1 MSLVLTDSPEQL
13 RKNFNALSRP
23 QDVAPLLDVD
33 HKHLNYHLYISSPS
47 SRYYEF
53 VITKPSGGARRIL
66 APISAIKIIQRKLL
80 QVLEVVYKPKTS
92 TQGFVEGRSIVMN
105 ASPHTR
111 KRNVLNVDLA
121 DFFPSINFGRVR
133 GMFMAVPYGLND
145 RVATVLAQICCFQ
158 NQLPQGAP
166 TSPIVS
172 NMICARLDSELRRL
186 AVENRCSYTRYSDDI
201 TFSITVRRFPGS
213 IAGILPSGNVE
224 TGSDLQEVIESN
236 GFSINR
242 EKVRLQTQFQRQ
254 EVTGLVVNEFP
265 NVRRKLIRHVR
276 AMLHDWRVNGLEAAQ
291 THHKASS
298 TVTHESPFKP
308 EPSFKRTLKGKID
321 FIGMVRGQQD
331 RIYLRY
337 LYEYAVLDPDYE
349 PPPLFEAPPDDDLV
363 HVTVFTEGK
372 TDWRHLTAA
381 LNGLQEAGHFGNLAV
396 QFNQRDDDMGGPELV
411 RMCRNY
417 SMAPEDY
424 LVPLVFI
431 FDRDDHNVLQDAH
444 LKEDDFHDWGRNVYS
459 VALPVPEHRT
469 DTPEICIEL
478 LYDDDEITT
487 PDENGWRLFLSL
499 EFSPDSGRHRT
510 EDLVYVHQ
518 GRLKPN
524 RLMVLDDDV
533 LDPSDK
539 NVALPK
545 IRFANYVLNRDK
557 GFEGFDFSV
566 FVDLFELIVQIGS
579 DG

>member
-13 RKNFNALSRP
+13 RKNFKALSRP

-33 HKHLNYHLYISSPS
+33 HKHLNYHLYISIPS
-47 SRYYEF
+47 SRYSEF
-53 VITKPSGGARRIL
+53 TITKPSGGARRIL

-80 QVLEVVYKPKTS
+80 QVLEAVYKPKSS

-172 NMICARLDSELRRL
+172 NMICARLDGELKRL
-186 AVENRCSYTRYSDDI
+186 AVENRCAYTRYADDI
-201 TFSITVRRFPGS
+201 TFSTTVRRFPGA
-213 IAGILPSGNVE
+213 IASILPSGEVE
-224 TGSDLQEVIESN
+224 TGSDLEEVIKAN

-242 EKVRLQTQFQRQ
+242 EKVRLQTQFQHQ

-265 NVRRKLIRHVR
+265 NVRRELIRQVR

-291 THHKASS
+291 TNHRSS
-298 TVTHESPFKP
+298 SAGRHESPFKP
-308 EPSFKRTLKGKID
+308 EPSLKRTLKGKID

-331 RIYLRY
+331 RIYLHY

-349 PPPLFEAPPDDDLV
+349 PPPLFEEPPEDSLV
-363 HVTVFTEGK
+363 HITVYTEGK
-372 TDWRHLTAA
+372 SDWRHLKAA
-381 LNGLQEAGHFGNLAV
+381 LDGLQAAN
-396 QFNQRDDDMGGPELV
+396 QFTSLSLTFDESDEDRGGPELA
-411 RMCRNY
+411 RMCKAYSKATRDY
-417 SMAPEDY
+417 SMPI
-424 LVPLVFI
+424 VFV
-431 FDRDDHNVLQDAH
+431 FDRDESNA
-444 LKEDDFHDWGRNVYS
+444 LKSALLDKNDFHDWGRNVYS
-459 VALPVPEHRT
+459 AALPVPDHRT
-469 DTPEICIEL
+469 DSPEVCIEL
-478 LYDDDEITT
+478 LYSDDEITVV
-487 PDENGWRLFLSL
+487 DEHGHRLFLSS
-499 EFSPDSGRHRT
+499 EFNQESGRHNV
-510 EDLVYVHQ
+510 EGLVYSYPGKLRNQ
-518 GRLKPN
+518 RLVVMDNDVFDLSN
-524 RLMVLDDDV
+524 R
-533 LDPSDK
+533 

-545 IRFANYVLNRDK
+545 IQFAKYVLESHK
-557 GFEGFDFSV
+557 GFDGFDFSG
-566 FVDLFELIVQIGS
+566 FANLFESMLRIGLEE
-579 DG
+579 